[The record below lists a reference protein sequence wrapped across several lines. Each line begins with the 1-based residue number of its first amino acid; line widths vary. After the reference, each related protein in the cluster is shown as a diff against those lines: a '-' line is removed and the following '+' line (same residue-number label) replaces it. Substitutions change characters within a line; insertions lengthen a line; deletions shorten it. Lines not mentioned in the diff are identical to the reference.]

1 MDKKLSFEQLKVDL
15 PQNDKNTF
23 LSNVTNVDRK
33 ADADAGGSE
42 LIKGKKVRD
51 IAEFTIYSLPRTILS
66 KYALHNRKPKLAQK
80 EEAEL
85 QNQLEE
91 FKKTYI
97 CGDPCPVN
105 GFETKRDLRCGDF
118 VKIQ

>member
-1 MDKKLSFEQLKVDL
+1 M
-15 PQNDKNTF
+15 KN
-23 LSNVTNVDRK
+23 SDSK
-33 ADADAGGSE
+33 SDADAGGSE

-66 KYALHNRKPKLAQK
+66 KYALHNRKPKLSQK
-80 EEAEL
+80 EKAEL

-91 FKKTYI
+91 FKETYI

-105 GFETKRDLRCGDF
+105 GFETNRELRCGD
-118 VKIQ
+118 VVEIQ